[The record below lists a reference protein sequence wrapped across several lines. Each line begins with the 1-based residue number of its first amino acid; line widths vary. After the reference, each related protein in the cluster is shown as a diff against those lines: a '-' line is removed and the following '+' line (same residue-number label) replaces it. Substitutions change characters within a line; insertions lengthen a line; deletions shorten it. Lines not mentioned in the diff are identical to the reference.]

1 MAQWTADKWSE
12 YGFTSRLDEYCESYS
27 FSSEKY
33 IPSINMKTLR
43 TMVPVTLHIT
53 TTSRDAIEA
62 LSDTLTAQSAIK
74 SLA

>member
-12 YGFTSRLDEYCESYS
+12 YGFTSRLDESYS